1 MMQNFQRCGGD
12 GFFPLGYAISK
23 PEVGIEKESARPQH
37 PRDARQKS
45 REVRIP
51 VRCLDVDDR
60 VETVRL
66 KRQIFRVALQE
77 FQSVN
82 AMTLPA
88 KSYSGRIQIERNVT
102 LRLQRTRQVAG
113 AAAVAAAHFEYIFPA

>member
-1 MMQNFQRCGGD
+1 M
-12 GFFPLGYAISK
+12 
-23 PEVGIEKESARPQH
+23 SARSQH
-37 PRDARQKS
+37 ARDLRQKS
-45 REVRIP
+45 RKVRITMG
-51 VRCLDVDDR
+51 CLDVDDR
-60 VETVRL
+60 VESVRL

-88 KSYSGRIQIERNVT
+88 KSYSGRIQIVRNVT

-113 AAAVAAAHFEYIFPA
+113 AAAVAAAHFEYIFSA